1 MPQVAQLIPTAQL
14 CLVFTYFTWRKN
26 MMITYPQP
34 ISPNDFALKVDTRL
48 RLHNVLERITPV
60 PANGVCGI
68 ILYGLYGSGKT
79 AMSKLLPGWIETA
92 KTTQVTD
99 VGLITD
105 EHDANYAYHFCR
117 IGNNSTTLLD
127 KIEYSCSF
135 VSFNKSNL
143 HYVILDEVDNLTPAA
158 LSSLKAIMNFKHVVF
173 IMTSNHLNKIDAGV
187 INRSIVLDMN
197 AAPTSIWVSK
207 IQTDLAS
214 LGISNITSA
223 AIEGVVNAGKGSCR
237 TILTDISAV
246 IARK

>member
-1 MPQVAQLIPTAQL
+1 MTI
-14 CLVFTYFTWRKN
+14 
-26 MMITYPQP
+26 IYPQP
-34 ISPNDFALKVDTRL
+34 ICPNDFALKEDTRL
-48 RLHNVLERITPV
+48 RLHNILEGITSV
-60 PANGVCGI
+60 PANGVSGI
-68 ILYGLYGSGKT
+68 ILYGLYGTGKT
-79 AMSKLLPGWIETA
+79 AMSKLLPGWIEAA
-92 KTTQVTD
+92 KTTPVAD

-105 EHDANYAYHFCR
+105 EHGVHDSYHFCH
-117 IGNNSTTLLD
+117 IGNNSTTLLT

-135 VSFNKSNL
+135 VSFNKSSL

-158 LSSLKAIMNFKHVVF
+158 LSSLKAIMNFSNVVF
-173 IMTSNHLNKIDAGV
+173 IMTSNHLNKIDDG
-187 INRSIVLDMN
+187 IMNRSILLDMN

-237 TILTDISAV
+237 TILTDITTV